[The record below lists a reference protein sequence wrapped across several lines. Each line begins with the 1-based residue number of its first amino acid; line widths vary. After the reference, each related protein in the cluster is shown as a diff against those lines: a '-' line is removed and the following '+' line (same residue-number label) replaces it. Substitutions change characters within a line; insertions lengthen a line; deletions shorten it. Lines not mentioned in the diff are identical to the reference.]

1 MGFWSWKPKEK
12 IIRTLSKLEQRHLKT
27 GVLCGMIV
35 LSTKE
40 LMFEMQNKDKLT
52 QKDLQELLTPEFLST
67 LHTAVECCNW
77 DVDMVETMEFC
88 NWCYSKAGT
97 PGPYYDMSFEMED
110 EE

>member
-77 DVDMVETMEFC
+77 DVDMVESMEFC

>member
-1 MGFWSWKPKEK
+1 
-12 IIRTLSKLEQRHLKT
+12 
-27 GVLCGMIV
+27 MIV

-77 DVDMVETMEFC
+77 DVDMIESMKFC
-88 NWCYSKAGT
+88 DWCYNMAGQPVPKIDT
-97 PGPYYDMSFEMED
+97 SFEMED
-110 EE
+110 DE